1 MGHVLLIGYVDHDL
15 IPLYLMALSNAT
27 YIMWLPRGVWSA
39 TGSSRAGM
47 KRNGDLRNPQRHH
60 HHCYTGETG

>member
-27 YIMWLPRGVWSA
+27 YISC
-39 TGSSRAGM
+39 GSPEESGAPLVRLAQG
-47 KRNGDLRNPQRHH
+47 
-60 HHCYTGETG
+60 